1 MFFLKNK
8 YFDVDLNCKVFH
20 IISNLLT
27 SVVYL
32 DNQEKTKEHPCSILI
47 SELEPDKIFSFYTRL
62 VKTTVIHSKCSVEY
76 CLRGKKNGKCRFG
89 FPKNET
95 SSNHISVETKNNNY
109 KFVLAEVR
117 NHPLINSH
125 NIFQLLGWKANVD
138 ITVITSKNDLIR
150 YLSKYVTKTEPVST
164 SLKKFLKNKIKDNNT
179 QSVDSILKSS
189 ILNILGRRDMGKQ
202 EVCHL
207 LMEIPLYES
216 NISHINVNLNNM
228 LEIKIEKLQKP
239 KK

>member
-138 ITVITSKNDLIR
+138 CKLIYSKNDLTL
-150 YLSKYVTKTEPVST
+150 YLSKYVCKAEPT
-164 SLKKFLKNKIKDNNT
+164 SDSFKRTLTNKMSSQEYFNI
-179 QSVDSILKSS
+179 SSAIKSS
-189 ILNILGRRDMGKQ
+189 LILTVG
-202 EVCHL
+202 V
-207 LMEIPLYES
+207 EI
-216 NISHINVNLNNM
+216 
-228 LEIKIEKLQKP
+228 
-239 KK
+239 